1 MHCHKDRNVD
11 KLAWHPDPDP
21 LDKQSLKPDP
31 DPLDKQSLKPD
42 PSGKILFYEKLKFE
56 PIFMSR
62 IRF

>member
-42 PSGKILFYEKLKFE
+42 PSGKT
-56 PIFMSR
+56 
-62 IRF
+62 